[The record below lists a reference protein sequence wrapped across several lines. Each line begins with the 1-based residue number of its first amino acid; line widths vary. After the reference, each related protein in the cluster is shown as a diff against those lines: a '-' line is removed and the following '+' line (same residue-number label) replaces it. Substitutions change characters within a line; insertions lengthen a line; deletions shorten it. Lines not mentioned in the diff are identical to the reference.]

1 MVLPVV
7 LVLNRDELRECL
19 PMKEA
24 ISAVEEGFKH
34 YKDAKSPRRVSI
46 SLEEHQG
53 LFLYMPA
60 YIGGVEAL
68 TIKEVSV
75 HRNNPVKG
83 LPTVQGTLL
92 LNDPKEGTLL
102 AIMEGG
108 TLTAI
113 RTGATTGVATK
124 YLARRDSRVLGIF
137 GAGVQ
142 ARTQVEAINC
152 VRSLSLVKVYDI
164 NPQAARS
171 FSVSIS
177 KELGIDVIMAESPRD
192 VLDGAD
198 IVVTAT
204 TSKNPVFSG
213 EWVSP
218 GTHINGIGS
227 HTPGSRELDSETIRR
242 CRLIVDSR
250 ESCLEEAGDVII
262 PIREGVITE
271 SHIKA
276 ELGEVVAGEKEG
288 RLGEDDVTVFKSV
301 GLALEDAA
309 ASLRAYQIALRK
321 GVGLKIW
328 L

>member
-1 MVLPVV
+1 VV
-7 LVLNRDELRECL
+7 LVLNRNDLRDCL

-24 ISAVEEGFKH
+24 IDAVEEAFRH
-34 YKDAKSPRRVSI
+34 YKNAKVPRRLSI
-46 SLEEHQG
+46 NLEEYQG

-60 YIGGVEAL
+60 YIGGVGAL
-68 TIKEVSV
+68 AIKEVSV
-75 HRNNPVKG
+75 HRNNPSKG
-83 LPTVQGTLL
+83 LPTVQGTVL
-92 LNDPKEGTLL
+92 LNDPEDGTLL

-124 YLARRDSRVLGIF
+124 HLARGDSRVLGIF

-152 VRSLSLVKVYDI
+152 VSSLSLVKVYDI
-164 NPQAARS
+164 NAPAAKS
-171 FSVSIS
+171 FSMDIS
-177 KELGIDVIMAESPRD
+177 KALGIDVIIAERPRD

-213 EWVSP
+213 KWVSP

-227 HTPGSRELDSETIRR
+227 HTPDSRELDSETIRR
-242 CRLIVDSR
+242 SRLIVDSR
-250 ESCLEEAGDVII
+250 EACLEEAGDIII
-262 PIREGVITE
+262 PIREGEITE

-276 ELGEVVAGEKEG
+276 ELGEVVTGEKEG
-288 RLGEDDVTVFKSV
+288 RLNYDDVTIFKSV

-309 ASLRAYQIALRK
+309 AALRAYEIAVRR
-321 GVGLKIW
+321 GVGREIW

>member
-1 MVLPVV
+1 MV
-7 LVLNRDELRECL
+7 LVLNRNELKECL
-19 PMKEA
+19 PMEEA
-24 ISAVEEGFKH
+24 INAVEEGFRH
-34 YKDAKSPRRVSI
+34 YKNAKVPRRMSI
-46 SLEEHQG
+46 NLEEYQG

-68 TIKEVSV
+68 AIKEVSV
-75 HRNNPVKG
+75 HRNNPIKG
-83 LPTVQGTLL
+83 LPTVQGTVL
-92 LNDPKEGTLL
+92 LNDPKDGTLL
-102 AIMEGG
+102 AIMDGG

-124 YLARRDSRVLGIF
+124 YLARGDSKVLGIF

-152 VRSLSLVKVYDI
+152 VRSLSMVKVYDI
-164 NPQAARS
+164 NPQAAKS
-171 FSVSIS
+171 FSMDLS
-177 KELGIDVIMAESPRD
+177 KALGIDVIMAENPRG

-227 HTPGSRELDSETIRR
+227 HTPDSRELDSETIRKS
-242 CRLIVDSR
+242 RLIVDSR

-262 PIREGVITE
+262 PIREGEITE

-276 ELGEVVAGEKEG
+276 ELGEVVTGEKEG
-288 RLGEDDVTVFKSV
+288 RLTDDDVTVFKSV
-301 GLALEDAA
+301 GLALEDATA
-309 ASLRAYQIALRK
+309 ALRAYEIALRK
-321 GVGLKIW
+321 GIGREIW